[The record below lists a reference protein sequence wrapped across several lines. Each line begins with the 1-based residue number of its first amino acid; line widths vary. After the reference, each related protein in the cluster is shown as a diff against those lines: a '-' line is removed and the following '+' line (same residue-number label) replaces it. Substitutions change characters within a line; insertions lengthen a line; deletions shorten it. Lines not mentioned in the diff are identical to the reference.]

1 MRIIFTLSLS
11 LFALGLVAQQATI
24 KGQLQDAT
32 GEAVAFANVALYS
45 VADSSLVK
53 VAGSEESGVFEMQ
66 GIKPGDYSL
75 EATFVGLPDLKRNI
89 QLQAEQNLDLGALVF
104 DPAATN
110 LEEVTVKA
118 TRAMVEI
125 KPDRTVFNVQG
136 TINSTGEDALALLR
150 KAPGVMVDNNDNV
163 TVLGRSGVLLYVDG
177 KRLPLTGDDL
187 SAYLQSLTAEQIDR
201 IDIISNPG
209 ARYEAEG
216 NAGIIDIRL
225 KRDKNLGANGSLTG
239 SYSQGRYARYNLN
252 GSSNY
257 RNKKFNAFVSAGLGE
272 RTNFND
278 MIFESIQNDIRLS
291 EQDNG
296 INKGNN
302 YNLRLG
308 MDFFMGKN
316 HTLGFLASNRVMK
329 GTNDSENRLRL
340 SPAIRPIQ
348 VVQPEAIDSILFA
361 DNFAETARNQ
371 NTFNLNYRFDNTKGR
386 SINIDADY
394 GSYGSEINRY
404 QPNIY
409 YDGFGETKLSE
420 RIDSFET
427 PTDIKI
433 YTFKLDYEE
442 EVLGGKL
449 GLGTKLSRVESDNT
463 FDVFNLNNGLYSKDL
478 NNSNV
483 FDYDENVYA
492 AYANFARPINEKW
505 NFTAGLRAEQTDAT
519 GILTPADP
527 TKQEPPVELNY
538 LSLFPSA
545 GLTWQVAR
553 QHALALNYG
562 RRINRPDYNVLNP
575 FRNQL
580 SELSY
585 EKGNPTLNPE
595 IVNNLELGYTFAY
608 RYNFKLA
615 VSRTIDQ
622 ITRLI
627 GPDDV
632 DLRASFISWN
642 NLGRQDVASFSIS
655 APTQLTKKW
664 SAYFNVGLSYL
675 DNQAD
680 YGEGAVVDLQAFT
693 YSIYQQHT
701 FTLPAGLKG
710 EISGYYAGP
719 GIWGGVFRYE
729 SSWSLNLGLQRKF
742 LQERLNV
749 RLSGSDLFYE
759 SGWDG
764 ISMFDGLVSAGRG
777 RNDTRRISLS
787 VSYNFGNENVKS
799 RKRKTGIEEEAD
811 RVGN

>member
-1 MRIIFTLSLS
+1 MRFLSTLVLSLFVLS
-11 LFALGLVAQQATI
+11 LFAQQATV
-24 KGQLQDAT
+24 KGQLLDAE
-32 GEAVAFANVALYS
+32 GQAVAFANVALYS
-45 VADSSLVK
+45 IADSSLVK
-53 VAGSEESGVFEMQ
+53 VAGSEDSGIFEMQ
-66 GIKPGDYSL
+66 GIAQGAYSL
-75 EATFVGLPDLKRNI
+75 EATFVGLPDLKKKIN
-89 QLQAEQNLDLGALVF
+89 LTADQNLDLGAWVF
-104 DPAATN
+104 APAATN

-163 TVLGRSGVLLYVDG
+163 SVLGRSGVLLYVDG
-177 KRLPLTGDDL
+177 KRLPLTGDDMT
-187 SAYLQSLTAEQIDR
+187 AYLQSLTAEQIDR

-225 KRDKNLGANGSLTG
+225 KRDKSLGANGSLTG
-239 SYSQGRYARYNLN
+239 SYSQGRHARYNLN
-252 GSSNY
+252 GSANY
-257 RNKKFNAFVSAGLGE
+257 RNKKFNAFASAGLGE
-272 RTNFND
+272 RTGFND
-278 MIFESIQNDIRLS
+278 MIFESIQNDIRLK
-291 EQDNG
+291 ENDDG
-296 INKGNN
+296 INSGRN

-308 MDFFMGKN
+308 MDFFIKKN
-316 HTLGFLASNRVMK
+316 HTLGFLASNRMMK
-329 GTNDSENRLRL
+329 GSNTSKNRLRL
-340 SPAIRPIQ
+340 SPVIRPLE

-361 DNFAETARNQ
+361 DNSTKTSRDQ
-371 NTFNLNYRFDNTKGR
+371 NTLNLNYRFDNAKGR
-386 SINIDADY
+386 SVNVDLDY
-394 GSYGSEINRY
+394 GRYKNAVNRY

-409 YDGFGETKLSE
+409 YDGFEETKLSE
-420 RIDSFET
+420 KIDSFDT
-427 PTDIKI
+427 PTDIQI

-442 EVLGGKL
+442 DVLGGKL
-449 GLGTKLSRVESDNT
+449 GLGTKLSRVESDNI
-463 FDVFNLNNGLYSKDL
+463 FDVFNLRDMVYSKDL
-478 NNSNV
+478 SNSNI
-483 FDYDENVYA
+483 FNYEENVYA

-505 NFTAGLRAEQTDAT
+505 NFTAGLRAEQTDAR
-519 GILTPADP
+519 GVLTAADP
-527 TKQEPPVELNY
+527 SKQEPPVDLNY

-553 QHALALNYG
+553 QHSLALNYG

-585 EKGNPTLNPE
+585 EKGNPALNPE

-615 VSRTIDQ
+615 FSRTIDQ

-632 DLRASFISWN
+632 DLRANFISWN

-680 YGEGAVVDLQAFT
+680 YGEGAIVDVQAFT

-701 FTLPAGLKG
+701 FTLPAGFKG

-719 GIWGGVFRYE
+719 GVWGGVFRYE

-742 LQERLNV
+742 LQERLNI

-764 ISMFDGLVSAGRG
+764 FSKFDGLTTAGRG